1 MPGRTGDACLIQRT
15 AIRGILL
22 HRSSRS
28 VLMINGMVPDTG
40 EDLWMMPGG
49 GLEQGETDHECLRR
63 EVFEETGLV
72 VHPSQPL
79 TPEPTWV
86 RRHQFVFRGDRYDQT
101 ERYYLI
107 AVDQFE
113 PTIAHNPAQH
123 ELDTFLG
130 FRWWAENEIN
140 EARATFVPHKLA
152 THLDGVLTNSS
163 TTPVDVSGP

>member
-1 MPGRTGDACLIQRT
+1 MRSTTGEVRLIQRT

-22 HRSSRS
+22 HRPSRS

-40 EDLWMMPGG
+40 EGLWMMPGG
-49 GLEQGETDHECLRR
+49 GLEPGETDHECLRR

-72 VHPSQPL
+72 VSPDQRL
-79 TPEPTWV
+79 TPEPAWV

-101 ERYYLI
+101 ERYYVI
-107 AVDQFE
+107 AVSRFE

-130 FRWWAENEIN
+130 FRWWAEHEIN
-140 EARATFVPHKLA
+140 KAQETFVPHKLA
-152 THLDGVLTNSS
+152 THLGDVLTNSH
-163 TTPVDVSGP
+163 TTVVDVSDS